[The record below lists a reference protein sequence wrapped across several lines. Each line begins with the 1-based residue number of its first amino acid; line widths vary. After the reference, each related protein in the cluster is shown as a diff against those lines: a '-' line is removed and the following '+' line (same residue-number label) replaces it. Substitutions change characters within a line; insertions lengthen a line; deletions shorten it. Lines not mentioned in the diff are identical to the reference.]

1 MQTHRERFKDSW
13 SACDRLAVIDEF
25 LGDAVPGEASVFDE
39 DPISEDPSD
48 HGKIDDAEFLSKEV
62 GSTDLVGVA
71 LEILYPFVEG
81 GALKVGIASMEDTEV
96 TRDDELVDVVNPDPS
111 LSGLVRVSRS

>member
-1 MQTHRERFKDSW
+1 M
-13 SACDRLAVIDEF
+13 
-25 LGDAVPGEASVFDE
+25 FDE